1 MSGSGP
7 GPLCGPAVIHW
18 WFIAVS
24 EQLWGAAHPVSRA
37 QSVGGLLLRK
47 RQSNKWESD
56 KGSRAMELEVSVM
69 TFQKEVSSLQAHFI
83 GRKTETPS
91 QG

>member
-1 MSGSGP
+1 MCPGSGP

-18 WFIAVS
+18 WLVS
-24 EQLWGAAHPVSRA
+24 SRGVQHTLYHPVSRA

-47 RQSNKWESD
+47 RQSNKCESD
-56 KGSRAMELEVSVM
+56 QGSRAMELEVAVM
-69 TFQKEVSSLQAHFI
+69 TFQKEVSSLQAHFT

-91 QG
+91 